1 MEDKLSTKL
10 GGWLVTIGALG
21 VTIITGI
28 YAATP
33 PAASVP
39 LPADVPIAVALAAT
53 RTASLKLTLAGSVG
67 IVADILLIAG
77 CALLAL
83 RDREPAVKRLFWI
96 GIALST
102 GLFIV
107 VDGLAGQ
114 VIPTIAA
121 MTEKD
126 LTAFALARKSFDIAF
141 VLGVATFGAAS
152 LAAFAI
158 TDWPQLLRF
167 AVLGLGILAIAS
179 VALHLAG
186 VTLPLLIGASVG
198 LAGILGII
206 IGVREM
212 RRPSLPRRRE
222 PERISAR
229 GQTRRLTAFRAEDR
243 SYPASRHAISVMACR
258 SRAKMRH
265 WRERCH
271 NDAQVHR
278 YYGCIVVR
286 IGIGVS
292 SPRKICSPSGCQGP
306 GVAPAK
312 GAVASSG

>member
-96 GIALST
+96 GLALST

-186 VTLPLLIGASVG
+186 VTLPELFGASVG

-212 RRPSLPRRRE
+212 R
-222 PERISAR
+222 SA
-229 GQTRRLTAFRAEDR
+229 
-243 SYPASRHAISVMACR
+243 
-258 SRAKMRH
+258 
-265 WRERCH
+265 
-271 NDAQVHR
+271 
-278 YYGCIVVR
+278 
-286 IGIGVS
+286 
-292 SPRKICSPSGCQGP
+292 
-306 GVAPAK
+306 
-312 GAVASSG
+312 

>member
-1 MEDKLSTKL
+1 MEDKLGTKL
-10 GGWLVTIGALG
+10 GSWLLTIGALG

-28 YAATP
+28 YAAAP

-39 LPADVPIAVALAAT
+39 LPADVPIAAALAAT

-67 IVADILLIAG
+67 MIVADILLIAG

-83 RDREPAVKRLFWI
+83 RDGEPAVKQLFWI
-96 GIALST
+96 GLALST

-212 RRPSLPRRRE
+212 R
-222 PERISAR
+222 SA
-229 GQTRRLTAFRAEDR
+229 
-243 SYPASRHAISVMACR
+243 
-258 SRAKMRH
+258 
-265 WRERCH
+265 
-271 NDAQVHR
+271 
-278 YYGCIVVR
+278 
-286 IGIGVS
+286 
-292 SPRKICSPSGCQGP
+292 
-306 GVAPAK
+306 
-312 GAVASSG
+312 